1 MKVHLPQKPPL
12 TKAQSKAVDDEV
24 KRQILARKE
33 EFYTAID
40 GAMLWTLRKTLGFGK
55 KRLRRYFFNFIEN
68 YFEMC
73 DAYEMTDTFPQ
84 RVKLERIG
92 VDLDAWEDE
101 ATRML
106 KEREKQKNGRF

>member
-1 MKVHLPQKPPL
+1 MKARLPQKPPL
-12 TKAQSKAVDDEV
+12 TKAQSKAVDAEV
-24 KRQILARKE
+24 KRQILVRKE

-40 GAMLWTLRKTLGFGK
+40 GAMLWTLHKTLGFGK

-73 DAYEMTDTFPQ
+73 DAYDMTDTFPQ
-84 RVKLERIG
+84 RVKLKQLG
-92 VDLDAWEDE
+92 VDLDAWEEE

-106 KEREKQKNGRF
+106 EERSKRKNG